1 MKNGKLSVLYF
12 FCYFFIMIFFV
23 RCGKH
28 KTEIKI
34 ITAERKR
41 FYAMKILVK
50 KSMNLNGE
58 ITAGGSKNAA
68 LPIMAASLLC
78 GKECEILNIPELADT
93 KNMKNLMRELGCKIT
108 DNKFDSSA
116 LYGTTAPY
124 EGVKKLRGSFLLAA
138 PLLSRL
144 GRAQIPLP
152 GGCPIGTRPID
163 LHLKG
168 FRALGAEIDSYH
180 GVIDLKCKKLK
191 GGKIYLDF
199 PSVGATENLIMAA
212 VTAEGETLIENAAA
226 EPEVADLCDFLSYQG
241 AQIEGAGGNTIRING
256 VRELSGTKHTII
268 PDRIEAGTYITAY
281 VITRGK
287 GVVKNVRTEHQKPL
301 VAKLAEM
308 GVDVSERNG
317 DLYIDAT
324 GDINSASIKTLPYPG
339 FPTDMQAQ
347 FTSLLSVARGTGM
360 VVETVFENRFLHI
373 GELLRMGADIKTD
386 GRTSVVEGVE
396 RLTGAKVEA
405 HDLRG
410 GAALALAGLV
420 ADGETEISG
429 AEHISRGYEDFCGK
443 LAKTGANICIVN
455 E

>member
-1 MKNGKLSVLYF
+1 MG
-12 FCYFFIMIFFV
+12 I
-23 RCGKH
+23 
-28 KTEIKI
+28 IKSYAKKI
-34 ITAERKR
+34 AERDR
-41 FYAMKILVK
+41 LYHMKILVK
-50 KSMNLNGE
+50 NSMNLKGE

-68 LPIMAASLLC
+68 LPIMAATLLC
-78 GKECEILNIPELADT
+78 GEPCQLCNVPELADT
-93 KNMKNLMRELGCKIT
+93 VNMKSLMKELGCKIT
-108 DNKFDSSA
+108 DNKFDSSS
-116 LYGTTAPY
+116 LYSTSAPY

-168 FRALGAEIDSYH
+168 FRALGADIDTYH
-180 GVIDLKCKKLK
+180 GVVDIKCKKLR

-212 VTAEGETLIENAAA
+212 VMAEGETLIENAAA
-226 EPEVADLCDFLSYQG
+226 EPEVADLCEFLQKQG
-241 AQIEGAGGNTIRING
+241 AEIEGAGGSTIRING
-256 VRELSGTKHTII
+256 RNSLRGAKHTII
-268 PDRIEAGTYITAY
+268 PDRIEAGTYITAFA
-281 VITRGK
+281 ITHGK
-287 GVVKNVRTEHQKPL
+287 GVVKNVRPEHQKPL
-301 VAKLAEM
+301 IAKLSEM
-308 GVDVSERNG
+308 GVQIRENG
-317 DLYIDAT
+317 TDLYIDAT

-347 FTSLLSVARGTGM
+347 FTSLLSVAHGTGM

-373 GELLRMGADIKTD
+373 GELLRMGAVIKTD
-386 GRTSVVEGVE
+386 GRTSVVEGVNK
-396 RLTGAKVEA
+396 LMGAKVEA

-420 ADGETEISG
+420 AEGETEILD
-429 AEHISRGYEDFCGK
+429 ADHIARGYENFCNK
-443 LAKTGANICIVN
+443 LSSAGANICTVK